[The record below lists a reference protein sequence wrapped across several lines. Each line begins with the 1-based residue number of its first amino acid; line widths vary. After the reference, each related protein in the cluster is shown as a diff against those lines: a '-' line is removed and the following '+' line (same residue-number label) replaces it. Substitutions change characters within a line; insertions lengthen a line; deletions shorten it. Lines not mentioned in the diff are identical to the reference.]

1 MPLPML
7 RSAPKPRC
15 LRLPAAP
22 EEPHHQAVQH
32 RVAASAEGA
41 VDGQDGRHCHRG
53 RRGVRVVLREAGQE
67 GVQEE
72 SGVQ

>member
-32 RVAASAEGA
+32 RVAASAEGG
-41 VDGQDGRHCHRG
+41 VDGREGRRCLRG
-53 RRGVRVVLREAGQE
+53 QRGVRTVLREAGQE
-67 GVQEE
+67 DVQEE
-72 SGVQ
+72 GGV